1 MLVPM
6 WRHKE
11 LPLVRC
17 VVEHE
22 GQSIELDALVDTGSA
37 GTMLK
42 TEIAESLGIHYMQ
55 AESIMAVYGI
65 GGRETIYTHDLNRLI
80 IGDRAAINFYVEVGE
95 MDYGLQTASKVMPST
110 KPLRTRCTYSWF
122 QRVVP
127 STSFGS

>member
-17 VVEHE
+17 YVEHE

-42 TEIAESLGIHYMQ
+42 TEIAESLGMHYMQ
-55 AESIMAVYGI
+55 AERVIAVYGI
-65 GGRETIYTHDLNRLI
+65 GGRETVYTHDLNRLI
-80 IGDRAAINFYVEVGE
+80 IGNHAAIDFYVEVGE
-95 MDYGLQTASKVMPST
+95 MNYGLQIDAIVGVDVLSSIGAIIRMR
-110 KPLRTRCTYSWF
+110 PLVIEF
-122 QRVVP
+122 EE
-127 STSFGS
+127 